1 MLTIWVYLGGMSH
14 IAGTRP
20 YTRAEYISDA
30 IVHASGIG
38 AALIGG
44 PLLITLAALWIGD
57 AGVVTAVAI
66 YFATG
71 LAMWSA
77 SAAYNLLQR
86 PAWVD
91 RLRRMDQSAIYF
103 KIAGT
108 YTPFAVLAAGQAGF
122 LAGIWSVAAIGAALI
137 LFTSRYGWLAI
148 PLYLGLGWAGAVWGG
163 PLVSGLSPLGF
174 WLLVAGGLTYSSG
187 IAFLLWDRLPFHN
200 TIWHVFV
207 FLGSL
212 ACYAAIAA
220 ELWQRS
226 LAV

>member
-1 MLTIWVYLGGMSH
+1 MSH
-14 IAGTRP
+14 IAGSRP
-20 YTRAEYISDA
+20 YSRAEYISDA

-44 PLLITLAALWIGD
+44 PLLIALAVLWIGE
-57 AGVVTAVAI
+57 AGIVTAVSV
-66 YFATG
+66 YVVTG

-91 RLRRMDQSAIYF
+91 RLRRMDQSAIYL

-108 YTPFAVLAAGQAGF
+108 YTPFAALAAGQAGF
-122 LAGIWSVAAIGAALI
+122 LAGIWTVAGIGAALI
-137 LFTSRYGWLAI
+137 LFSSHLKWLAI
-148 PLYLGLGWAGAVWGG
+148 PLYLGLGWAGALWGG
-163 PLVSGLSPLGF
+163 PLVAGLSPPGF
-174 WLLVAGGLTYSSG
+174 WLLVVGGVTYSSG
-187 IAFLLWDRLPFHN
+187 IAFLLWERLPFHN

-220 ELWQRS
+220 ELWHGS
-226 LAV
+226 VPI

>member
-1 MLTIWVYLGGMSH
+1 MSH
-14 IAGTRP
+14 IAGSRP
-20 YTRAEYISDA
+20 YSRAEYISDA

-44 PLLITLAALWIGD
+44 PLLIALAVLWTGE
-57 AGVVTAVAI
+57 AGVVTAVSV
-66 YFATG
+66 YVVTG

-77 SAAYNLLQR
+77 SAAYNLFQV

-91 RLRRMDQSAIYF
+91 RLRRMDQSAIYL

-108 YTPFAVLAAGQAGF
+108 YTPFAALAAGQAGF
-122 LAGIWSVAAIGAALI
+122 LAGIWAVAGIGAALI
-137 LFTSRYGWLAI
+137 LFTTRLKWLAI
-148 PLYLGLGWAGAVWGG
+148 PLYLGLGWAGALWGG
-163 PLVSGLSPLGF
+163 PLVSGLGPLAF
-174 WLLVAGGLTYSSG
+174 WLLVVGGVTYSSG
-187 IAFLLWDRLPFHN
+187 IAFLLWERLPFHN

-220 ELWQRS
+220 ELWRGS
-226 LAV
+226 VPI

>member
-1 MLTIWVYLGGMSH
+1 MSH
-14 IAGTRP
+14 IAGSRP

-38 AALIGG
+38 AALVGG
-44 PLLITLAALWIGD
+44 PLLIIMAALWIGE
-57 AGVVTAVAI
+57 AGVVTAVSV
-66 YFATG
+66 YFVTG

-77 SAAYNLLQR
+77 SAAYNLIQR

-91 RLRRMDQSAIYF
+91 RLRRMDQSAIYL

-108 YTPFAVLAAGQAGF
+108 YTPFAALAAGQAGF
-122 LAGIWSVAAIGAALI
+122 LAGIWTVAAIGAALI
-137 LFTSRYGWLAI
+137 LFTSRFGWLAI

-163 PLVSGLSPLGF
+163 PLVAGLSPLSF
-174 WLLVAGGLTYSSG
+174 WLLVAGGLIYSSG
-187 IAFLLWDRLPFHN
+187 IAFLLWERLPFHN
-200 TIWHVFV
+200 TIWHLFV

-220 ELWQRS
+220 EVWARAIL
-226 LAV
+226 V

>member
-1 MLTIWVYLGGMSH
+1 MSH
-14 IAGTRP
+14 IAGSRP
-20 YTRAEYISDA
+20 YARAEYISDA
-30 IVHASGIG
+30 IVHASGIA

-44 PLLITLAALWIGD
+44 PILIAMAALWIGE
-57 AGVVTAVAI
+57 AGVVTAVAV

-71 LAMWSA
+71 VAMWSA
-77 SAAYNLLQR
+77 SAAYNLVQR

-91 RLRRMDQSAIYF
+91 RLRRMDQSAIYL

-108 YTPFAVLAAGQAGF
+108 YTPLAALAAGQAGF
-122 LAGIWSVAAIGAALI
+122 LAGIWTVAALGAALI
-137 LFTSRYGWLAI
+137 LFTSRFGWLAI

-174 WLLVAGGLTYSSG
+174 WLLVAGGLIYSSG
-187 IAFLLWDRLPFHN
+187 IAFLLWERLPFHN

-207 FLGSL
+207 LLGSL

-220 ELWQRS
+220 ELWERS
-226 LAV
+226 RMV

>member
-1 MLTIWVYLGGMSH
+1 MSH
-14 IAGTRP
+14 IAGSRP

-38 AALIGG
+38 AALVGG
-44 PLLITLAALWIGD
+44 PLLIAMAAYRIGEP
-57 AGVVTAVAI
+57 AIVIAVAV

-71 LAMWSA
+71 LAMWSF
-77 SAAYNLLQR
+77 SAAYNLLRR

-122 LAGIWSVAAIGAALI
+122 LAAIWTVAAAGAALI
-137 LFTSRYGWLAI
+137 LFSSRYTWLAI
-148 PLYLGLGWAGAVWGG
+148 PLYLGLGWAGALWGG
-163 PLVSGLSPLGF
+163 PLVSGLTPLGF
-174 WLLVAGGLTYSSG
+174 WLLAAGGITYSAG
-187 IAFLLWDRLPFHN
+187 IAFLLWERLPFHN

-220 ELWQRS
+220 ELWQRT
-226 LAV
+226 APV

>member
-1 MLTIWVYLGGMSH
+1 MSH
-14 IAGTRP
+14 IAGSRP
-20 YTRAEYISDA
+20 YSRAEYISDA

-44 PLLITLAALWIGD
+44 PLLIALAVLWSGD
-57 AGVVTAVAI
+57 AGIVTAVSI

-77 SAAYNLLQR
+77 SAAYNLIQR

-91 RLRRMDQSAIYF
+91 RLRRMDQSAIYL

-122 LAGIWSVAAIGAALI
+122 LAGIWTVAAIGAVLI
-137 LFTSRYGWLAI
+137 LFTSRFGWLAI
-148 PLYLGLGWAGAVWGG
+148 PLYLGLGWAGALWGG
-163 PLVSGLSPLGF
+163 PIVSGLSPLGF
-174 WLLVAGGLTYSSG
+174 WLLVVGGVIYSSG
-187 IAFLLWDRLPFHN
+187 IAFLLWERLPFHN

-220 ELWQRS
+220 ELWERS
-226 LAV
+226 SPI

>member
-1 MLTIWVYLGGMSH
+1 MSH
-14 IAGTRP
+14 IAGRRP
-20 YTRAEYISDA
+20 YSHAEYISDA

-44 PLLITLAALWIGD
+44 PILIALAALWIGEP
-57 AGVVTAVAI
+57 GVITAVCV
-66 YFATG
+66 YVATG

-91 RLRRMDQSAIYF
+91 RLRRMDQSAIYL

-108 YTPFAVLAAGQAGF
+108 YTPFAALAAGQAGF
-122 LAGIWSVAAIGAALI
+122 LAGIWTVAVLGAALI

-174 WLLVAGGLTYSSG
+174 WLLVAGGLIYSSG
-187 IAFLLWDRLPFHN
+187 IAFLLWQRLPFHN

-220 ELWQRS
+220 ELWNRAI
-226 LAV
+226 AV

>member
-1 MLTIWVYLGGMSH
+1 MSY

-20 YTRAEYISDA
+20 YSRAEYISDA

-44 PLLITLAALWIGD
+44 PVMIALTALWIGEP
-57 AGVVTAVAI
+57 ALVAAVAV
-66 YFATG
+66 YVATG
-71 LAMWSA
+71 LAMWSF

-91 RLRRMDQSAIYF
+91 RLRRFDKSAIYF

-108 YTPFAVLAAGQAGF
+108 YTPFAILASAHGAF
-122 LAGIWSVAAIGAALI
+122 LVAIWSVAAVGALMI
-137 LFTSRYGWLAI
+137 LFSSRLGWLSI
-148 PLYLGLGWAGAVWGG
+148 PLYLGLGWAGAIWGG
-163 PLVSGLSPLGF
+163 PLVSGLSPTGF
-174 WLLVAGGLTYSSG
+174 WLLAAGGITYSSG
-187 IAFLLWDRLPFHN
+187 IAFLLWNRLPFHN

-207 FLGSL
+207 FIGSL

-220 ELWQRS
+220 ELWLR
-226 LAV
+226 VNPV

>member
-1 MLTIWVYLGGMSH
+1 MSY

-20 YTRAEYISDA
+20 YSRAEYISDA

-44 PLLITLAALWIGD
+44 PVMIALTALWIGEP
-57 AGVVTAVAI
+57 ALVAAVAV
-66 YFATG
+66 YVATG
-71 LAMWSA
+71 LAMWSF

-91 RLRRMDQSAIYF
+91 RLRRFDKSAIYF

-108 YTPFAVLAAGQAGF
+108 YTPFAILASAHGAF
-122 LAGIWSVAAIGAALI
+122 LVGIWSVATLGALMI
-137 LFTSRYGWLAI
+137 LFSSRLGWLSI
-148 PLYLGLGWAGAVWGG
+148 PLYLGLGWAGAIWGG
-163 PLVSGLSPLGF
+163 PLVSGLSPTGF
-174 WLLVAGGLTYSSG
+174 WLLAAGGITYSSG
-187 IAFLLWDRLPFHN
+187 IAFLLWNRLPFHN

-220 ELWQRS
+220 ELWLR
-226 LAV
+226 ANPV

>member
-1 MLTIWVYLGGMSH
+1 MSH
-14 IAGTRP
+14 IAGSRP

-44 PLLITLAALWIGD
+44 PLLIMMAALWIGE
-57 AGVVTAVAI
+57 AGVITAVAV

-71 LAMWSA
+71 LAMWSF
-77 SAAYNLLQR
+77 SAAYNLLRR

-108 YTPFAVLAAGQAGF
+108 YTPFAALAAGQAGF
-122 LAGIWSVAAIGAALI
+122 LAAIWTVAAIGAALI
-137 LFTSRYGWLAI
+137 LFTRRAAWVAI

-163 PLVSGLSPLGF
+163 PLVSDLSPLGF
-174 WLLVAGGLTYSSG
+174 WLLVAGGVTYSGG
-187 IAFLLWDRLPFHN
+187 IAFLLWERLPFHN

-220 ELWQRS
+220 ELWQRAG
-226 LAV
+226 AV

>member
-1 MLTIWVYLGGMSH
+1 MGNVSGSRAYS
-14 IAGTRP
+14 
-20 YTRAEYISDA
+20 RAEYVSDA

-44 PLLITLAALWIGD
+44 PIMIAMTALWIGEP
-57 AGVVTAVAI
+57 ALVAAVAV

-71 LAMWSA
+71 LAMWSF

-91 RLRRMDQSAIYF
+91 RLRRFDQSAIYF

-108 YTPFAVLAAGQAGF
+108 YTPFAILSAGQGAF
-122 LAGIWSVAAIGAALI
+122 LVVIWSVAALGALMI
-137 LFTSRYGWLAI
+137 LFSARYTWLSI

-163 PLVSGLSPLGF
+163 PLVSGLSPTGF
-174 WLLVAGGLTYSSG
+174 WLLASGGIIYSSG
-187 IAFLLWDRLPFHN
+187 IAFLLWHKLPFHN

-212 ACYAAIAA
+212 ACYAAIGA
-220 ELWQRS
+220 ELWLR
-226 LAV
+226 VNPV

>member
-1 MLTIWVYLGGMSH
+1 MSH
-14 IAGTRP
+14 IAGNRP
-20 YTRAEYISDA
+20 YSRAEYISDA

-44 PLLITLAALWIGD
+44 PLLIALAVLWVGD
-57 AGVVTAVAI
+57 AGIVTAVAV
-66 YFATG
+66 YVVTG

-86 PAWVD
+86 PAWVE
-91 RLRRMDQSAIYF
+91 RLRRMDQSAIYL

-108 YTPFAVLAAGQAGF
+108 YTPFAALAAGQAGF
-122 LAGIWSVAAIGAALI
+122 LAGIWTVAGIGAALI
-137 LFTSRYGWLAI
+137 LFTTRLKWLAI
-148 PLYLGLGWAGAVWGG
+148 PLYLGLGWAGALWGG
-163 PLVSGLSPLGF
+163 PLVSGLSPVGF
-174 WLLVAGGLTYSSG
+174 WLLVVGGVTYSSG
-187 IAFLLWDRLPFHN
+187 IAFLLWERLPFHN

-220 ELWQRS
+220 ELWQS
-226 LAV
+226 AVPF

>member
-1 MLTIWVYLGGMSH
+1 MSH
-14 IAGTRP
+14 ISGSRP
-20 YTRAEYISDA
+20 YTRAEYVSDA

-44 PLLITLAALWIGD
+44 PLMIAMAAMWIGEPQI
-57 AGVVTAVAI
+57 VVAVAV

-71 LAMWSA
+71 LAMWSF
-77 SAAYNLLQR
+77 SAAYNLIQR
-86 PAWVD
+86 PHWVD
-91 RLRRMDQSAIYF
+91 RLRQFDQSAIYF

-108 YTPFAVLAAGQAGF
+108 YTPFAVLSAGQGWF
-122 LAGIWSVAAIGAALI
+122 LTAIWSVAALGAMLI
-137 LFTSRYGWLAI
+137 LFSKRYTWLAI

-163 PLVSGLSPLGF
+163 PLVSGLSPSGF
-174 WLLVAGGLTYSSG
+174 WLLATGGIIYSSG
-187 IAFLLWDRLPFHN
+187 IAFLLWHKLPFHN

-220 ELWQRS
+220 ELWQRAIS
-226 LAV
+226 V

>member
-1 MLTIWVYLGGMSH
+1 MSH
-14 IAGTRP
+14 IAGNRP
-20 YTRAEYISDA
+20 YSRAEYISDA

-44 PLLITLAALWIGD
+44 PFLIALAVLWIGD
-57 AGVVTAVAI
+57 AGIVTAVAV
-66 YFATG
+66 YVVTG

-86 PAWVD
+86 PAWVE
-91 RLRRMDQSAIYF
+91 RLRRMDQSAIYL

-108 YTPFAVLAAGQAGF
+108 YTPFAALAAGQAGF
-122 LAGIWSVAAIGAALI
+122 LAGIWTVAGIGAALI
-137 LFTSRYGWLAI
+137 LFSSRLKGLAI
-148 PLYLGLGWAGAVWGG
+148 PLYLGLGWAGAFWGG
-163 PLVSGLSPLGF
+163 PLVAGLSPLGF
-174 WLLVAGGLTYSSG
+174 WLLVAGGVTYSSG
-187 IAFLLWDRLPFHN
+187 IAFLLWERLPFHN

-220 ELWQRS
+220 ELWQR
-226 LAV
+226 AVPI

>member
-1 MLTIWVYLGGMSH
+1 MSH
-14 IAGTRP
+14 IAGIRP

-30 IVHASGIG
+30 IVHASGIA

-44 PLLITLAALWIGD
+44 PLLIAMAALWIGE
-57 AGVVTAVAI
+57 AGVVTAISV

-77 SAAYNLLQR
+77 SAAYNLIQR

-91 RLRRMDQSAIYF
+91 RLRRMDQSAIYL

-108 YTPFAVLAAGQAGF
+108 YTPFAALAAGQTGF
-122 LAGIWSVAAIGAALI
+122 LAGIWTVAALGAALI
-137 LFTSRYGWLAI
+137 LFTSRFGWLAI

-174 WLLVAGGLTYSSG
+174 WLLVAGGLIYSSG
-187 IAFLLWDRLPFHN
+187 IAFLLWERLPFHN

-207 FLGSL
+207 LLGSL

-220 ELWQRS
+220 ELWERS
-226 LAV
+226 HIV

>member
-1 MLTIWVYLGGMSH
+1 MSH
-14 IAGTRP
+14 IAGHRA
-20 YTRAEYISDA
+20 YSRAEYISDA
-30 IVHASGIG
+30 IVHASGIV
-38 AALIGG
+38 AALVVG
-44 PLLITLAALWIGD
+44 PLMIAMAAMWIGEP
-57 AGVVTAVAI
+57 GVVIAVAV

-71 LAMWSA
+71 LLMWSA

-91 RLRRMDQSAIYF
+91 RLRQMDQSAIYF

-108 YTPFAVLAAGQAGF
+108 YTPFAALAAGQFGF
-122 LAGIWSVAAIGAALI
+122 LTAIWSVAALGAGLI
-137 LFTSRYGWLAI
+137 LFSKRLKWLAI

-174 WLLVAGGLTYSSG
+174 WLLVAGGVTYSSG
-187 IAFLLWDRLPFHN
+187 IAFLLWRKLPFHN

-207 FLGSL
+207 FFGSL

-220 ELWQRS
+220 ELWQR
-226 LAV
+226 AGPV

>member
-1 MLTIWVYLGGMSH
+1 MSH
-14 IAGTRP
+14 IAGSRA
-20 YTRAEYISDA
+20 YSRAEYISDA

-44 PLLITLAALWIGD
+44 PAMIVLTALWIGEP
-57 AGVVTAVAI
+57 ALVAAVAV
-66 YFATG
+66 YVATG
-71 LAMWSA
+71 LAMWSF
-77 SAAYNLLQR
+77 SAAYNLMRR

-91 RLRRMDQSAIYF
+91 RLRRFDQSAIYF

-108 YTPFAVLAAGQAGF
+108 YTPFAILAVGQGTFLAAV
-122 LAGIWSVAAIGAALI
+122 WSVAALGAALI
-137 LFTSRYGWLAI
+137 LFSARHTWVAI

-163 PLVSGLSPLGF
+163 PLVSGLSPTGF
-174 WLLVAGGLTYSSG
+174 WLLATGGIIYSSG
-187 IAFLLWDRLPFHN
+187 IAFLLWERLPFHN

-220 ELWQRS
+220 ELWLR
-226 LAV
+226 ANPV

>member
-1 MLTIWVYLGGMSH
+1 MSH
-14 IAGTRP
+14 VAGNRP

-66 YFATG
+66 YVATG

-77 SAAYNLLQR
+77 SAAYNLIQR
-86 PAWVD
+86 PVWVD

-108 YTPFAVLAAGQAGF
+108 YTPFAALAAGQAGF
-122 LAGIWSVAAIGAALI
+122 LAGIWTVAALGAGLI
-137 LFTSRYGWLAI
+137 LFTSRFGWLAI

-174 WLLVAGGLTYSSG
+174 WLLVAGGVIYSSG
-187 IAFLLWDRLPFHN
+187 IAFLLWEKLPFHN

-220 ELWQRS
+220 ELWDRS
-226 LAV
+226 IPV

>member
-1 MLTIWVYLGGMSH
+1 MSH
-14 IAGTRP
+14 IVGIRR

-30 IVHASGIG
+30 IVHASGIE
-38 AALIGG
+38 ATLIGG
-44 PLLITLAALWIGD
+44 PILIAMAALWIGE
-57 AGVVTAVAI
+57 AGVVTAISV

-77 SAAYNLLQR
+77 SAAYNLIQR

-91 RLRRMDQSAIYF
+91 RLRRMDQSAIYL

-108 YTPFAVLAAGQAGF
+108 YTPFAALAAGQTGF
-122 LAGIWSVAAIGAALI
+122 LAGIWTVAALGAALI
-137 LFTSRYGWLAI
+137 LFTSRFGWLAI

-174 WLLVAGGLTYSSG
+174 WLLVAGGLIYSSG
-187 IAFLLWDRLPFHN
+187 IAFLLWERLPFHN

-207 FLGSL
+207 LLGSL

-220 ELWQRS
+220 ELWERS
-226 LAV
+226 RMV

>member
-1 MLTIWVYLGGMSH
+1 MSH
-14 IAGTRP
+14 IAGSRP

-44 PLLITLAALWIGD
+44 PLLITLAALWIGE

-66 YFATG
+66 YVATG

-108 YTPFAVLAAGQAGF
+108 YTPFAALAAGQAGF
-122 LAGIWSVAAIGAALI
+122 LAGIWAVAAFGAGLI
-137 LFTSRYGWLAI
+137 LFTGRLKWLAI
-148 PLYLGLGWAGAVWGG
+148 PLYLGLGWAGAFWGG

-187 IAFLLWDRLPFHN
+187 IAFLLWERLPFHN

-220 ELWQRS
+220 ELWDRS
-226 LAV
+226 LTL

>member
-1 MLTIWVYLGGMSH
+1 MSH
-14 IAGTRP
+14 IAGSRP

-30 IVHASGIG
+30 IVHVSGIG

-44 PLLITLAALWIGD
+44 PLLIALAVVWIGD
-57 AGVVTAVAI
+57 AGIVTAVSI

-77 SAAYNLLQR
+77 SAAYNLLMQ

-91 RLRRMDQSAIYF
+91 RLRRMDQSAIYL

-108 YTPFAVLAAGQAGF
+108 YTPFAALAAGQAGF
-122 LAGIWSVAAIGAALI
+122 LAGIWTVAAIGAALI
-137 LFTSRYGWLAI
+137 LFTSRFGWLAI
-148 PLYLGLGWAGAVWGG
+148 PLYLGLGWAGAFWGG

-174 WLLVAGGLTYSSG
+174 WLLVVGGVTYSSG
-187 IAFLLWDRLPFHN
+187 IAFLLWERLPFHN

-212 ACYAAIAA
+212 ACYAAIAT
-220 ELWQRS
+220 ELWARS
-226 LAV
+226 ISI